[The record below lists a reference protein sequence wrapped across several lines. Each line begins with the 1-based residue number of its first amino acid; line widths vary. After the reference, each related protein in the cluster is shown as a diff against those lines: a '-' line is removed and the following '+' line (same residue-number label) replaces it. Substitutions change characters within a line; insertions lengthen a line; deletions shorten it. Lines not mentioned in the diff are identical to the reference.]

1 MKAVVDKWQVFK
13 KEKKS
18 CLLEMV
24 VDQAERSTM
33 LVHKVTNIA
42 IILWLLYQLLS
53 LVRNLLTIVKTTS
66 KKHSKSS
73 LQLNLPTPPT
83 KKKKKNPK

>member
-1 MKAVVDKWQVFK
+1 MAGKQ
-13 KEKKS
+13 EKKP

-24 VDQAERSTM
+24 VDQAECSTM

-53 LVRNLLTIVKTTS
+53 LVRNLLTIVKKTN

-73 LQLNLPTPPT
+73 LQLNLPPQ
-83 KKKKKNPK
+83 NPK

>member
-13 KEKKS
+13 QEKKP

-24 VDQAERSTM
+24 VNQAKCSTM

-66 KKHSKSS
+66 KKNSKSS
-73 LQLNLPTPPT
+73 LQQNLPPQD
-83 KKKKKNPK
+83 PK